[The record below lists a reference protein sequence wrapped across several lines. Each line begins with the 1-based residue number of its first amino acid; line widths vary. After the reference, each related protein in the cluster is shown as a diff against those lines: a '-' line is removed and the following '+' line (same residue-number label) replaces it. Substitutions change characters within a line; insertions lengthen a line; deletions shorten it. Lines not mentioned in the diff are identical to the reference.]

1 MKRFILAAAAL
12 TLVPAFVL
20 AATPA
25 AAPTG
30 PTLSAS
36 DWRTPDPENV
46 LVIDTNQGR
55 IFVELAPLVAPKH
68 VERIRALAR
77 AKFYDGLLF
86 FRVVDGFMDQTGDP
100 KNNGTGGSELPD
112 LAPEFEFRRA
122 GADPFTLVSTLSAD
136 LSTGATET
144 GFVGV
149 IPVRSA
155 PQMQMMMSADG
166 KVSGWG
172 LFCAGTAGMARA
184 QAPGSANSQFYL
196 MREAY
201 PSLDRNYTVWGRVVA
216 GQDVVRK
223 IKVGEPVAE
232 PQDRM
237 TQVRIL
243 ADLPA
248 KDRPKL
254 QVVDTASPGFKALL
268 ESQKAAAGG
277 KLSICDVTIP
287 SKVN

>member
-1 MKRFILAAAAL
+1 MKRFLIAAAAMA
-12 TLVPAFVL
+12 LVPALVL

-25 AAPTG
+25 VAPTG

-36 DWRTPDPENV
+36 DWRALDPENV
-46 LVIDTNQGR
+46 LVIDTNKGR
-55 IFVELAPLVAPKH
+55 IFVELAPLLAPKH
-68 VERIRALAR
+68 VERVKALAR
-77 AKFYDGLLF
+77 AKFYDGLQF

-112 LAPEFEFRRA
+112 LQPEFEFRRS
-122 GADPFTLVSTLSAD
+122 GSDPFTLVATLPAD
-136 LSTGATET
+136 LSTGVTET
-144 GFVGV
+144 GFVGTF
-149 IPVRSA
+149 PVRSA

-184 QAPGSANSQFYL
+184 QNPASGNSQFYL

-223 IKVGEPVAE
+223 IKVGEPVAD
-232 PQDRM
+232 PQDKM
-237 TQVRIL
+237 TQVRVL
-243 ADLPA
+243 SDMPA
-248 KDRPKL
+248 NDRPKL
-254 QVVDTASPGFKALL
+254 QVVNTASAGFKALL
-268 ESQKAAAGG
+268 ESQKALAGG
-277 KLSICDVTIP
+277 DLSICDVYIP